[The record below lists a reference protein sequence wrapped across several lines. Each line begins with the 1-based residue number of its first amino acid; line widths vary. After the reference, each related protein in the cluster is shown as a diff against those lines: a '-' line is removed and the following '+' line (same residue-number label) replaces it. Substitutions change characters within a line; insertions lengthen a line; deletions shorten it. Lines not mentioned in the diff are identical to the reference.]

1 MFQVLFVIK
10 VQKVVEQRLLLFCG
24 REAVGHRRR
33 GNHKAVLTFRAFDGE
48 RLVREFGGAQLQSC
62 GALWTVYLHTEIL
75 RFEI

>member
-1 MFQVLFVIK
+1 
-10 VQKVVEQRLLLFCG
+10 
-24 REAVGHRRR
+24 
-33 GNHKAVLTFRAFDGE
+33 VLTFRAFDGE